1 MTKFT
6 KSLNPR
12 SLLLW
17 YLIVLIISILG
28 TYLAYNEPLTSEAWK
43 AWSPGEKNPWIKDSI
58 RGVAIALVSLFVL
71 WNLNVFGAW
80 RSERKS
86 YYPLFRLAIYEKVI
100 VIIFFCL
107 LMILQFT
114 YLREDFKSQLPIRS
128 DSFKSEEHAPDQ
140 YSFRQIDL
148 PYLPYSLYSIGLY
161 IGIMLPAL
169 LCLIRRISFD
179 KNTLS
184 RTKKDLEN
192 LSQLDVDSE
201 KPFTIFCFKQ
211 FELAFQNY
219 VILLKNL
226 SERYLPLI
234 LVTAIFL
241 IIEQITSSKATVTP
255 AAIEITKILEWLLI
269 GPILLLFLIIVAIG
283 YQITVKGAEKKLRS
297 FIDLIKMLP
306 DKSEVLDEIINFRE
320 KLIWSYSPLS
330 FIISA
335 VKSASIA
342 IPLLLTLI
350 VYIIQNIATDSKWL
364 HIVLPKQIAQ
374 LFIELYK

>member
-1 MTKFT
+1 
-6 KSLNPR
+6 
-12 SLLLW
+12 
-17 YLIVLIISILG
+17 
-28 TYLAYNEPLTSEAWK
+28 
-43 AWSPGEKNPWIKDSI
+43 
-58 RGVAIALVSLFVL
+58 
-71 WNLNVFGAW
+71 
-80 RSERKS
+80 
-86 YYPLFRLAIYEKVI
+86 
-100 VIIFFCL
+100 
-107 LMILQFT
+107 MILQFT

-128 DSFKSEEHAPDQ
+128 DSFKSEDHAPDQ

-148 PYLPYSLYSIGLY
+148 PYLPYSLYSIGIY

-269 GPILLLFLIIVAIG
+269 GPILLLFLVIVAIG
-283 YQITVKGAEKKLRS
+283 YQITVKGAEKKLRA

-306 DKSEVLDEIINFRE
+306 DKSEVLGEIINFRE

-350 VYIIQNIATDSKWL
+350 IYIIQNIVTESNWL